1 MTATPDIEQEV
12 DTALGLVA
20 AVAHSAQPQ
29 EEQDTTM
36 LVDLLVMISKE
47 RSDSRP
53 VSASATNYALVF
65 IKPHAAEAE
74 PVKQTVLKM
83 LADAKIRA
91 VKEGVATH
99 DVIDAER
106 LIDKHY
112 ASIARNALDTNP
124 ADLQISDK
132 AQDAFAAK
140 FGVAWSEAISS
151 GRVLNAKAGM
161 ARVGGDIS
169 GLDFEAN
176 WRKAGPVKLGPGLYV
191 SQLDGDDV
199 FVVNGF
205 YPAAREKF
213 TRPGARVVWFVVS
226 WSEADLT
233 WEAFRGKVIGATDP
247 TKAPADSIRGVVYHQ
262 WRALGLDAQPDMGNN
277 TVHASAGPLEGLTER
292 VVWTGA
298 DIASDVFGAA
308 CLSSSL
314 HVEHIK
320 ELMSNPSVPDPTK
333 PPGAMTPV
341 FDVLEDKQTTEC
353 LKLMN
358 MITAQLLSKPSPPPV
373 TPPAAAQEET
383 VPAPAPA
390 AISAPPVPVVGD
402 PAKLKG
408 KKPPALP
415 GGRPIVDTP
424 CLPESTLAPKE
435 VIFSEAELKTL
446 EKNKIMLKME
456 NERYLRDHPEVR
468 VVLTRLMKD
477 VIRHEPE
484 HPVDYIEKRIL
495 STDLHVLYKEEV
507 ARAKASFGH
516 TKP

>member
-298 DIASDVFGAA
+298 TVSNDFYGHQL
-308 CLSSSL
+308 LSAGL
-314 HVEHIK
+314 PRERVEAFM
-320 ELMSNPSVPDPTK
+320 LNPLIPHQGRPT
-333 PPGAMTPV
+333 PL
-341 FDVLEDKQTTEC
+341 FDVVEDKQSSLCQKILTNLIKDDIYAQKAYE
-353 LKLMN
+353 LAARRSEDAGMQN
-358 MITAQLLSKPSPPPV
+358 TALVFIKPH
-373 TPPAAAQEET
+373 AA
-383 VPAPAPA
+383 
-390 AISAPPVPVVGD
+390 
-402 PAKLKG
+402 
-408 KKPPALP
+408 
-415 GGRPIVDTP
+415 
-424 CLPESTLAPKE
+424 
-435 VIFSEAELKTL
+435 EAEPVKQTV
-446 EKNKIMLKME
+446 LKMLADAKIRAVKE
-456 NERYLRDHPEVR
+456 GVATH
-468 VVLTRLMKD
+468 D
-477 VIRHEPE
+477 VIDAERLIDKHYASIARNALDTNPA
-484 HPVDYIEKRIL
+484 
-495 STDLHVLYKEEV
+495 DLQISDKAQDAFAAKFGV
-507 ARAKASFGH
+507 AWSE
-516 TKP
+516 